1 MNLKEQYKQLLN
13 EGVPLSPAQHAERM
27 REVRTAANVPMSSFT
42 SEKTF
47 EEDALE
53 RAHRLGQL
61 QTHGARIAEKVIYKL
76 ADHIPGIYDEHMES
90 QLSGNFGNFDPPN
103 ATKDAKRYIKI
114 AKMIADHPR
123 GGIANASD
131 YLHGASM
138 YQLGLGTQYGD
149 TWGEGDPWFND
160 SVIKTKGGDYVQRGG
175 GDDLE
180 GANIERKYVEGKG
193 MIPTARGMEQGDR
206 ALRIMSAA
214 RRNLRGRS

>member
-1 MNLKEQYKQLLN
+1 MNLKEYYKQVLN
-13 EGVPLSPAQHAERM
+13 EGVPLSPAQYAERM

-42 SEKTF
+42 RGEKF

-53 RAHRLGQL
+53 RAYRLGQL
-61 QTHGARIAEKVIYKL
+61 QTHGARIAEKVIEKL

-90 QLSGNFGNFDPPN
+90 QMSGNFGNFDPPD
-103 ATKDAKRYIKI
+103 ATKDAQRYIRV
-114 AKMIADHPR
+114 ANMIASHPR
-123 GGIANASD
+123 GGITHAAR

-160 SVIKTKGGDYVQRGG
+160 SIVKTKGGDYVNRGG
-175 GDDLE
+175 GEDLA
-180 GANIERKYVEGKG
+180 GANIERENDPHKG
-193 MIPTARGMEQGDR
+193 YIPTARGMEQGSR

>member
-1 MNLKEQYKQLLN
+1 MNFKEYYKELLN

-42 SEKTF
+42 RGEMF

-61 QTHGARIAEKVIYKL
+61 QTHGARIAEKVIEKL

-90 QLSGNFGNFDPPN
+90 QMSGNFGNFNPPD
-103 ATKDAKRYIKI
+103 ATKDAERYIKV
-114 AKMIADHPR
+114 ANMIASHPK
-123 GGIANASD
+123 GGVKHAAR

-160 SVIKTKGGDYVQRGG
+160 SIVKTKRGDYVNRGG

-180 GANIERKYVEGKG
+180 GANIERKYDNRRG
-193 MIPTARGMEQGDR
+193 MIPTARGMEQGSR

>member
-1 MNLKEQYKQLLN
+1 
-13 EGVPLSPAQHAERM
+13 M

-53 RAHRLGQL
+53 RSHRLGQL
-61 QTHGARIAEKVIYKL
+61 QIHGARIAEKVIETL
-76 ADHIPGIYDEHMES
+76 ADHIPGMYDEHMES
-90 QLSGNFGNFDPPN
+90 QMSGNFGNFDPPN
-103 ATKDAKRYIKI
+103 AIKDAQRYIKV
-114 AKMIADHPR
+114 AKMIASHPK
-123 GGIANASD
+123 GGVKHAAR

-138 YQLGLGTQYGD
+138 YQLGLGTQHGD
-149 TWGEGDPWFND
+149 TWGDGDPWFND

-193 MIPTARGMEQGDR
+193 MIPTARGMEQGSR
-206 ALRIMSAA
+206 ALRMMSAA
-214 RRNLRGRS
+214 RRNLRGKS

>member
-1 MNLKEQYKQLLN
+1 MNLKEHYKQLLN

-53 RAHRLGQL
+53 RSHRLGQL
-61 QTHGARIAEKVIYKL
+61 QIHGARIAEKVIYKL

-90 QLSGNFGNFDPPN
+90 QLSQNFGNVDPPD
-103 ATKDAKRYIKI
+103 ATKDAERYIRI
-114 AKMIADHPR
+114 ANMIASHPK
-123 GGIANASD
+123 GGVTHAAR

-149 TWGEGDPWFND
+149 TWGDGDPWFND

-180 GANIERKYVEGKG
+180 GANIERRYDAGRG
-193 MIPTARGMEQGDR
+193 AMPTKRGMEQGSR